1 MLLCLDPGHGGYDP
15 GAVGPTGLK
24 EKDVTLTVALKVGAY
39 LAGAGAAV
47 VFTRSSDQAPWPADI
62 NKDLAARCEIAN
74 RAGADLFVSI
84 HCNSAVSPNA
94 HGTETYSFRDVG
106 RAADAARMIQT
117 RLVETLGLRDRGTKT
132 ANYYVLRHTI
142 MPAVLTELA
151 FISNPQEERLLAQP
165 DFRDKAARAIAG
177 AAAEYFGI
185 QMPEG
190 AKPPETPRLV
200 INGRLASDVPFRII
214 EERAYVELR
223 SFVKAIGGS
232 VHWDE
237 QTRTITVVTK
247 S

>member
-24 EKDVTLTVALKVGAY
+24 EKDVTLAVALKVGSY
-39 LAGAGAAV
+39 LSGAGV
-47 VFTRSSDQAPWPADI
+47 GVIFTRNSDQVPWPADI

-84 HCNSAVSPNA
+84 HCNSAVNPDA
-94 HGTETYSFRDVG
+94 HGTETYSFRNTG

-165 DFRDKAARAIAG
+165 DFRDRAAQAIAG
-177 AAAEYFGI
+177 AVAEYFGI
-185 QMPEG
+185 QMPEE
-190 AKPPETPRLV
+190 AKPPGVPRLV

-214 EERAYVELR
+214 EDRTYVELR
-223 SFVKAIGGS
+223 SFVKAIGGK

-237 QTRTITVVTK
+237 QTRTITVVTR